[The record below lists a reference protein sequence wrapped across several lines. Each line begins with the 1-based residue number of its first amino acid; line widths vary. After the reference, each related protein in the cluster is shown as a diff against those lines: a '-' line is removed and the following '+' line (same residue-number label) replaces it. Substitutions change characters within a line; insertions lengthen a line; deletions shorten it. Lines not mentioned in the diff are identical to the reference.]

1 MTTDVLI
8 DLNNIKKV
16 FNVGGQELIAVQ
28 DLDFQLHPGNV
39 FALTGPSG
47 CGKSTLLN
55 MIGML
60 MEPTEGDITL
70 LGDNV
75 THLNERQRSDI
86 RREHMG
92 FIFQSYN
99 LLPVLTAYENV
110 AYPLTLQGETIDKND
125 ERVLSALDN
134 VGLSEFVNQFPDN
147 LSGGQRQRVAIA
159 RAMVHAPKVII
170 ADEPTAA
177 LDSANATRII
187 GWLADTCKNTG
198 SALIM
203 ATHDDRVLD
212 ICDKVLA
219 MRDGRLLK

>member
-1 MTTDVLI
+1 MTENTLI
-8 DLNNIKKV
+8 DLSKIKKT
-16 FNVGGQELIAVQ
+16 FSVGGQELIALQ
-28 DLDFQLHPGNV
+28 DLDFTLKAGDV

-55 MIGML
+55 IIGML
-60 MEPTEGDITL
+60 MEPTQGEISL
-70 LGDNV
+70 LGKNV
-75 THLNERQRSDI
+75 THLNEQQRSDI
-86 RREHMG
+86 RCDTMG

-110 AYPLTLQGETIDKND
+110 SYPLNLQGEVVGKND

-134 VGLSEFVNQFPDN
+134 VGLADFIHQFPDN

-159 RAMVHAPKVII
+159 RAMVHRPKIII

-177 LDSANATRII
+177 LDSTNANRIMA
-187 GWLADTCKNTG
+187 WLADTCKKSG
-198 SALIM
+198 SALMM

-212 ICDKVLA
+212 VCDKVLA
-219 MRDGRLLK
+219 MRDGRLV